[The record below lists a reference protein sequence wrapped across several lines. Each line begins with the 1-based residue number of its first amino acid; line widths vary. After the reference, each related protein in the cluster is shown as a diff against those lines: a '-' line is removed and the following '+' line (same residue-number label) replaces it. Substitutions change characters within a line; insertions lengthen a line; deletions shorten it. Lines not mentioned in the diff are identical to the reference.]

1 MDQMLK
7 GLRVLDMTNNLAAP
21 IAAVSMADYGAE
33 VIHIERPA
41 VGDDS
46 RAYMPKVD
54 GVSLSYCSYNRG
66 KKSVVLD
73 LKDPKGIEL
82 AKKMIRDSDV
92 LIESFRPGVMDR
104 LGLGYETAAEINPGL
119 IYCSVSAYG
128 QKGPNREKAG
138 YDLIAQA
145 YSGFMHLTGES
156 DKRPMLSG
164 MAVGDLVSALNVFG
178 SVMAAL
184 VYRGKTGKG
193 QHVDVSLCRTMLW
206 CNTYLDYVNVGR
218 DIKRS
223 GWVSGMSAPYGSFP
237 GRDGDLV
244 VACSNQ
250 NLWEKLCRT
259 MGREDLIEDPR
270 TKTNDGRAEN
280 KDFITSVVADW
291 VQSFEHIDQP
301 AKLLDAAGIPNSKV
315 FSNFDLLNDEHARSC
330 EWLLEVPAGGGLGD
344 KTYITRGVPADFS
357 ETPGDPRHPAPALGE
372 HNHEI
377 LGRYGLSP
385 EEIDALEEKW
395 VKR

>member
-33 VIHIERPA
+33 VIHIERPV

-46 RAYMPKVD
+46 RAYLPMVD
-54 GVSLSYCSYNRG
+54 GQSLSYCSYNRG

-73 LKDPKGIEL
+73 LKDPKGVEL
-82 AKKMIRDSDV
+82 VKRMIKDTDV

-119 IYCSVSAYG
+119 IYCSVSAFG
-128 QKGPNREKAG
+128 QKGPYREKPG

-145 YSGFMHLTGES
+145 YSGFMHLTGEK

-164 MAVGDLVSALNVFG
+164 VAIGDLVSALNAFG
-178 SVMAAL
+178 SIMAAL

-193 QHVDVSLCRTMLW
+193 QHVDISLCRTMLW

-218 DIKRS
+218 DIARA
-223 GWVSGMSAPYGSFP
+223 GWVSGMSAPYGSFA
-237 GRDGDLV
+237 GKDGDLII
-244 VACSNQ
+244 ACSNQ
-250 NLWEKLCRT
+250 NLWEKLCRA
-259 MGREDLIEDPR
+259 MNREDLIEDPR
-270 TKTNDGRAEN
+270 TKTNEGRSEH
-280 KDFITSVVADW
+280 KDFITSVVAEW
-291 VQSFEHIDQP
+291 LMSFEHVEEAETI
-301 AKLLDAAGIPNSKV
+301 LNAAGIPNSRV
-315 FSNFDLLNDEHARSC
+315 FTNFDLMNDVHARSC

-344 KTYITRGVPADFS
+344 RTYLTRGTPADFS

-372 HNHEI
+372 HNHEV
-377 LGRYGLSP
+377 LEKYGLSP
-385 EEIDALEEKW
+385 EEVDALEEKW
-395 VKR
+395 AKR